1 MKKFQYL
8 TMAAIAMFMTACG
21 GSDSAA
27 TDGEGQDASATKD
40 LVGVAGESMAP
51 DSEEISGELGEYFT
65 VEKKVYKYSGNLI
78 QRMIIE
84 LKRTD
89 KELPFT
95 YSPDLQII
103 DPSSAKYR
111 SEPFLA
117 ASFGINYLSADN
129 DIIAKEDAN
138 SYNHV
143 GSSSEL
149 LSLFALKPGEK
160 GSLEVEIYN
169 QEPLQAV
176 KFHLTSTMN
185 NKLAAQVDSVKT
197 TSADRY
203 VVVDDND
210 NDYDEDYDM
219 DYDYDMD
226 DSYVSTTT
234 SSSSSSSNNI
244 DALLTQ
250 YENEMNDYLR
260 AIKNADYNNISST
273 LQKVTDTYTKIC
285 SQALSM
291 TDAQRERLSNI
302 YARMSNNF

>member
-8 TMAAIAMFMTACG
+8 TMAVIAMFMTACG
-21 GSDSAA
+21 GSDSDA
-27 TDGEGQDASATKD
+27 TDGEGQDASATND

-51 DSEEISGELGEYFT
+51 DSEEISGELGEFFT

-78 QRMIIE
+78 QKMIIE

-129 DIIAKEDAN
+129 DIIAKEDPN

-143 GSSSEL
+143 GSTSEL
-149 LSLFALKPGEK
+149 LSLFALNPGEK
-160 GSLEVEIYN
+160 GSLEIEIYDR
-169 QEPLQAV
+169 QPLEAV

-185 NKLAAQVDSVKT
+185 NKLGAQVDSEET
-197 TSADRY
+197 TSADQY
-203 VVVDDND
+203 VVVDDD
-210 NDYDEDYDM
+210 NDEDEDED
-219 DYDYDMD
+219 DY
-226 DSYVSTTT
+226 YVSTTT

-244 DALLTQ
+244 DALLDQ
-250 YENEMNDYLR
+250 YEKEMNAYLNAARSGDY
-260 AIKNADYNNISST
+260 ATISSKMT
-273 LQKVTDTYTKIC
+273 QASNTYSKILAQ
-285 SQALSM
+285 SSSM
-291 TDAQRERLSNI
+291 TSAQRTRLSNI
-302 YARMSNNF
+302 YARLTSR